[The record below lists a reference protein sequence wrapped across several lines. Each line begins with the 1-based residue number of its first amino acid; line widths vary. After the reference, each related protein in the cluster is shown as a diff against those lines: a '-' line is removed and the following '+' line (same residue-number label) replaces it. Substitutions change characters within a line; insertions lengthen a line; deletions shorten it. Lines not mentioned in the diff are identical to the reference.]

1 VTMSDQLCPCGMP
14 LWEED
19 EHCMECGQ
27 TVERPPDCP
36 NCGERLKD
44 PDSCEICREATQLP

>member
-1 VTMSDQLCPCGMP
+1 MSDQLCPCGMP